1 MRLIAHLRITVV
13 TTRSMDYQL
22 LPVNDDPQVLVDDE
36 AARNARNGSDR
47 LSWAAIFVSII
58 CLAFNLLSIRFTSTS
73 RPYTFP
79 SATSFLTSQGM
90 TREDIDRLKR
100 PSQFIGFD
108 KIYRNTTPTA
118 DVKSFVNF
126 PMLMAHIDSSRSH
139 AVTKPRKG
147 IRTSIG
153 TVYPELSDMIVT
165 SSVRPLWQCSSLLI
179 IS

>member
-1 MRLIAHLRITVV
+1 
-13 TTRSMDYQL
+13 MDYQL
-22 LPVNDDPQVLVDDE
+22 LPVNDDPQVLDDQ
-36 AARNARNGSDR
+36 AARNTRNRSDR
-47 LSWAAIFVSII
+47 LSWAAIVVSTI
-58 CLAFNLLSIRFTSTS
+58 CIAFNLLSTRFTSTS
-73 RPYTFP
+73 RQYTFP
-79 SATSFLTSQGM
+79 SATSFLTTQGM

-126 PMLMAHIDSSRSH
+126 PMLMAHIDSSRPY
-139 AVTKPRKG
+139 AVTKPQKG

-153 TVYPELSDMIVT
+153 MVYPELSDMIVT
-165 SSVRPLWQCSSLLI
+165 SSVRPLWQCSPLLI